1 MSSIELKIQT
11 KPENINQLEG
21 YVHEV
26 ISHVGIGSNKFA
38 DILIS
43 LTEAVNNAMIHGNK
57 NCADKNVLIRCKGQK
72 TGIAFLVK
80 DEGDGFNPSEVPNP
94 TDQEHVDCCGGRG
107 VFIMT
112 QLADRVKYRDNG
124 TTVEMYFKI

>member
-1 MSSIELKIQT
+1 MSSIELRIQT
-11 KPENINQLEG
+11 RPENINQLEN
-21 YVHEV
+21 YVQEV
-26 ISHVGIGSNKFA
+26 VTQVGMGSNKFA

-57 NCADKNVLIRCKGQK
+57 HCEEKNVLIRCKGQK

-94 TDQEHVDCCGGRG
+94 TDENLLDCCGGRG
-107 VFIMT
+107 VYIMT
-112 QLADRVKYRDNG
+112 QLADRVKYMDNG
-124 TTVEMYFKI
+124 TTVEMYFKK

>member
-1 MSSIELKIQT
+1 MSSIELRIQT
-11 KPENINQLEG
+11 RPENINQLEN
-21 YVHEV
+21 YVQEV
-26 ISHVGIGSNKFA
+26 VTQVGMGSNKFA

-57 NCADKNVLIRCKGQK
+57 NCEEKNVLIRCKGQK

-94 TDQEHVDCCGGRG
+94 TDENLLDCCGGRG
-107 VFIMT
+107 VYIMT
-112 QLADRVKYRDNG
+112 QLADRVKYMDNG
-124 TTVEMYFKI
+124 TTVEMYLKK

>member
-1 MSSIELKIQT
+1 MSSIELRIQT
-11 KPENINQLEG
+11 RPENINQLEN
-21 YVHEV
+21 YVQEV
-26 ISHVGIGSNKFA
+26 VTQVGMGSNKFA

-57 NCADKNVLIRCKGQK
+57 NCEEKNVLIRCKGQK

-94 TDQEHVDCCGGRG
+94 TDENLLDCCGGRG
-107 VFIMT
+107 VYIMT
-112 QLADRVKYRDNG
+112 QLADRVKYMDNG
-124 TTVEMYFKI
+124 TTVEMYFKK

>member
-1 MSSIELKIQT
+1 MSSIELRIQT
-11 KPENINQLEG
+11 RPENINQLEN
-21 YVHEV
+21 YVQEV
-26 ISHVGIGSNKFA
+26 VTQVGMGSNKFA

-57 NCADKNVLIRCKGQK
+57 NCEEKNVLIRCKGQK

-94 TDQEHVDCCGGRG
+94 TDENLLDCCGGRG
-107 VFIMT
+107 VYIMT
-112 QLADRVKYRDNG
+112 QLTDRVKYMDNG
-124 TTVEMYFKI
+124 TTVEMYFKK